1 MSEEPHSHDD
11 TGEDENGPPRT
22 TFFTN
27 QQELDETG
35 KLGERLAT
43 TSFRTRRGLAMTV
56 KGVVL
61 LMLLFALW
69 VFWEF
74 MKNSFLVGVI
84 ALAVIFPILWIHVF
98 HLLFREL
105 RMDGYRESSIYEKG
119 IGYPDFTPPRE
130 WWNREL
136 GPAPY
141 AEIGIPY
148 EAITGIRR
156 VYRTRRSGKC
166 LAHILFLA
174 QGSNGEWS
182 FKFRPEPGEELLELV
197 EPYLGERLG
206 ELVEEKVV

>member
-1 MSEEPHSHDD
+1 MSEEPHPLDD
-11 TGEDENGPPRT
+11 TGEGEDGPPGT
-22 TFFTN
+22 TFLTTR
-27 QQELDETG
+27 QELDETG

-43 TSFRTRRGLAMTV
+43 TSFRTRLGLAMVV

-69 VFWEF
+69 VAWEI
-74 MKNSFLVGVI
+74 MKNSLLVGLICLV
-84 ALAVIFPILWIHVF
+84 VIFPILWIHVF

-130 WWNREL
+130 WWKRRL

-156 VYRTRRSGKC
+156 VYKTRKSGKC
-166 LAHILFLA
+166 LAHIRFQA

-182 FKFRPEPGEELLELV
+182 FKFRPGSGEELLELV
-197 EPYLGERLG
+197 EPYLGERFG
-206 ELVEEKVV
+206 ELVEEKFV